1 MLLQQH
7 SKCWM
12 FDNIAGIVHF
22 SIAGNANNSMSI
34 ADDTVPQQFAHTGI
48 WDWMNLNG
56 TVDPKDATQLDF
68 DAYNAPKGGENLL
81 GHIGRQTLLCRCFG
95 QILLKSGFR
104 LLPIWRSDVDIAS
117 LLFKS

>member
-7 SKCWM
+7 SKCWI

-34 ADDTVPQQFAHTGI
+34 GDVTVPQQFAHTGI

-56 TVDPKDATQLDF
+56 TVDLKDAAQLDF

-81 GHIGRQTLLCRCFG
+81 GHIGF
-95 QILLKSGFR
+95 SN
-104 LLPIWRSDVDIAS
+104 A
-117 LLFKS
+117 